1 MADIDL
7 TQNHTLGKDTAKQKA
22 EGVLQSLGAQYGIK
36 GTWSGDVFNITKP
49 VEGKF
54 TVTDTTVRVE
64 LTLGFMMRAIKGK
77 IEGEV
82 SSQLKKALA

>member
-7 TQNHTLGKDTAKQKA
+7 THNHTLGKEAARQKA
-22 EGVLQSLGAQYGIK
+22 DGVLQNLGAQYGIK
-36 GTWSGDVFNITKP
+36 GSWSGDVFNITKP

-54 TVTDTTVRVE
+54 TVTDTAVRVE
-64 LTLGFMMRAIKGK
+64 LTLGFMMKAIKGK

-82 SSQLKKALA
+82 RGQLAKALG

>member
-7 TQNHTLGKDTAKQKA
+7 THNHTLGKDAAKQKA
-22 EGVLQSLGAQYGIK
+22 EGVLQNLGSQYGIK
-36 GTWSGDVFNITKP
+36 GAWSGDVFNINKP

-54 TVTDTTVRVE
+54 TVTDTSVRVE

-82 SSQLKKALA
+82 RGQLQKALG

>member
-7 TQNHTLGKDTAKQKA
+7 THNHTIGKAAAKQKA
-22 EGVLQSLGAQYGIK
+22 EGVLQSLGSQYGIK
-36 GTWSGDVFNITKP
+36 GAWSGDVFNINKP

-77 IEGEV
+77 IESEV
-82 SSQLKKALA
+82 RGQLQKALG